1 MPGKRGCFNH
11 FLIIRIEAVLIARST
26 MSLSLFYQIVGR
38 GMHTTK
44 PNA

>member
-11 FLIIRIEAVLIARST
+11 WNYPELEAVLIARST

-38 GMHTTK
+38 GMR
-44 PNA
+44 